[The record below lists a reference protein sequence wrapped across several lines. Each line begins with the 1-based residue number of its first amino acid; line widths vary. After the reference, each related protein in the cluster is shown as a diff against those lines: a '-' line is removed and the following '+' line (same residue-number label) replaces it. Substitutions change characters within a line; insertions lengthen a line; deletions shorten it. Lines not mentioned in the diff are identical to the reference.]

1 MNKKVN
7 TRYVQQRVILPY
19 GGDCMPSFYTFDQL
33 KARLMP
39 AFRKNNVRRA
49 ILYGSYGKGV
59 ATAASDVDI
68 LVDSG
73 LRGLS
78 FFGLLEDVC
87 QSLDCPVDLI
97 DTQDIIPNS
106 PIDREIRSTGVVI
119 YEQ

>member
-1 MNKKVN
+1 M
-7 TRYVQQRVILPY
+7 TYPY
-19 GGDCMPSFYTFDQL
+19 TIEQIE
-33 KARLMP
+33 ARLTP
-39 AFRKNNVRRA
+39 VFRKNNVHRA
-49 ILYGSYGKGV
+49 VLFGSYGKGL

-73 LRGLS
+73 LSGLS

-97 DTQDIIPNS
+97 DTQDIVPGS
-106 PIDREIRSTGVVI
+106 AIDQEIRRTGRII